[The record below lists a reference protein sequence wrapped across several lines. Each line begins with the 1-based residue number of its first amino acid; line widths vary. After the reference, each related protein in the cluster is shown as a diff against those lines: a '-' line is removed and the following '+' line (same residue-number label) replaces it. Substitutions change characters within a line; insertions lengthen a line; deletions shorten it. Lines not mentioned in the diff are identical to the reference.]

1 MGERGDQLFVSPV
14 QPRDT
19 DERYTPKWVFDAM
32 AVRFD
37 LDPAAPE
44 GGAPN
49 VPADRHYSAVD
60 DGLAQPWDG
69 LVWLNPPFSNMRPWV
84 DRWIAHANG
93 CLLFPWT
100 DSEWHR
106 LLLDSVEDLV
116 LLARPRFDH
125 PTHTGRHVPV
135 AIAVTALGG
144 GLAPLRRLG
153 RSPDARLLL
162 MHRESLL
169 GESINGE

>member
-1 MGERGDQLFVSPV
+1 MSEHLTPLFAFPV
-14 QPRDT
+14 QARDT

-32 AVRFD
+32 ATRFD
-37 LDPAAPE
+37 LDPAAPK

-49 VPADRHYSAVD
+49 VPADRHYCAED
-60 DGLAQPWDG
+60 DGLAQAWDG

-106 LLLDSVEDLV
+106 YLLDNVRHVV
-116 LLARPRFDH
+116 LLARPKFDH

-135 AIAVTALGG
+135 AIAVTALGDG
-144 GLAPLRRLG
+144 IPPLLRLG
-153 RSPDARLLL
+153 SSAEARLLTI
-162 MHRESLL
+162 
-169 GESINGE
+169 GETTNE